1 MKDDENRPESL
12 DDRAARV
19 LGALGDGEE
28 SEQAEDVDEPAT
40 VSGDAAADGEKQSA
54 KPTSDD
60 GKAREAIAPPV
71 SWPNDDKEA
80 FGRLP
85 RDAQEIIARREG
97 ERDRFL
103 SQRTQAVAQRERALE
118 DQRRSYAQHL
128 DAFIEQARTLDPI
141 LEEGAQTDWA
151 KLAREN
157 PTAYVQKMAAVQQRV
172 QQLRT
177 AHQERQ
183 RVADENNRVVAARE
197 LEQLGAKVP
206 EFRDPTQRRALL
218 GELGNFLGE
227 SGFNKDEIGGLADH
241 RAYLIALDA
250 MRYRKLMKAQKDT
263 AAKRVVATPKVQKP
277 GAAADAEPG
286 HTRLTALKTAA
297 RRTGKLDDRAAYV
310 LAALRDA

>member
-1 MKDDENRPESL
+1 MNDDENRPESL
-12 DDRAARV
+12 DDRATRV
-19 LGALGDGEE
+19 LGALGDNEE
-28 SEQAEDVDEPAT
+28 GEQAEDADEAAI
-40 VSGDAAADGEKQSA
+40 SGDAAADGKKPSA
-54 KPTSDD
+54 KPTSDESN
-60 GKAREAIAPPV
+60 AQQAIAPPV
-71 SWPNDDKEA
+71 SWPNEDKEA

-128 DAFIEQARTLDPI
+128 DAFLEQARTLDPV
-141 LEEGAQTDWA
+141 LEDGAQTDWA

-157 PTAYVQKMAAVQQRV
+157 PTGYVQKMAAVQQRV

-177 AHQERQ
+177 AYQERQ
-183 RVADENNRVVAARE
+183 RVADETNRVVAARE

-250 MRYRKLMKAQKDT
+250 MRYRKLMKTQKDT

-286 HTRLTALKTAA
+286 HTRLSALKTAA